1 MWRWALVALP
11 IATSAFASLLYRHL
25 VRRRFPPV
33 GQFVDA
39 AGVKLHVEVTG
50 SGPPVMLIHGAAGV
64 LQDFPNKLREEL
76 ARTHTVIAV
85 DRPGHGYSTHGPRFL
100 DADANL
106 VALRAALKAL
116 GHDRATLVGH
126 SYGAVLALRWALQ
139 APAEVSAVVAIAPAS
154 APYAAAAHVG
164 LLPVVTPVIGHVLAW
179 TLLLPIGMLV
189 ARFTRSQAAH
199 PQPVYSGPPTASRM
213 FPLVATQF
221 RAFAENA
228 QRVHRDVNE
237 QLPLYD
243 QGHAPLVIVAGEG
256 DKVTPPDIH
265 AIPLPKRWGGPSEL
279 HLIPSAGHM
288 LLRSH
293 ASEVVAAVK
302 RADEMIEH

>member
-1 MWRWALVALP
+1 M
-11 IATSAFASLLYRHL
+11 
-25 VRRRFPPV
+25 
-33 GQFVDA
+33 VDA
-39 AGVKLHVEVTG
+39 AGVRLHVEVSG
-50 SGPPVMLIHGAAGV
+50 SGPPLMLIHGAAGV

-106 VALRAALKAL
+106 AALRAALKAL
-116 GHDRATLVGH
+116 GHERATLVGH

-154 APYAAAAHVG
+154 APYAAAARVG

-179 TLLLPIGMLV
+179 TLLLPVGMMV

-199 PQPVYSGPPTASRM
+199 PQPVYSGPPTAARM

-228 QRVHRDVNE
+228 QRVHRDVSE

-243 QGHAPLVIVAGEG
+243 QGRAPLLIVAGEG
-256 DKVTPPDIH
+256 DKVTPPSIH
-265 AIPLPKRWGGPSEL
+265 AIPLPTMWGGPSEL
-279 HLIPSAGHM
+279 RLLPNAGHM

-293 ASEVVAAVK
+293 ADEVIAAVK
-302 RADEMIEH
+302 RAEELIER